1 MDRLTRKELK
11 TDHFVEEVQHGI
23 EYVESH
29 RRQLYRYGGIA
40 LAVLAVVGSVWFF
53 LRWQKQQRKDAFQQ
67 YLLAYE
73 ATVGPAPTGGAIK
86 AFATQEEKDKA
97 IAAALNN
104 VIAKYAGSDEARLSQ
119 YVLAA
124 RRAEEGKIPEAEQLL
139 KEASQASDYD
149 IASLGKFE
157 LANLYASEGKSADAE
172 KLYRE
177 LMGKPS
183 RLVSKAQATL
193 SLAAIVAE
201 KNPQEARKL
210 VEPLRADRSAISR
223 QVVNFLSELEMK
235 TRN

>member
-40 LAVLAVVGSVWFF
+40 LAVLAVVGAVWFF
-53 LRWQKQQRKDAFQQ
+53 MRWQKQQRKDAFQQ
-67 YLLAYE
+67 YLIAYE

-86 AFATQEEKDKA
+86 SFATQQEKDKA
-97 IAAALNN
+97 IAATLNN
-104 VIAKYAGSDEARLSQ
+104 VITKYPGSDEARLSQ

-139 KEASQASDYD
+139 KEAAQASDHD
-149 IASLGKFE
+149 VASLGKFE

-177 LMGKPS
+177 LMAKPS

-193 SLAAIVAE
+193 SLASIIAE